1 MAPPTHL
8 VTSSHLLSY
17 TASKLMNHSGA
28 IPLHCFQEHLFLIGT
43 RMSHCFLYRHLHL
56 RGKVN
61 LNVCLHFHV
70 GYHKYCE
77 KSCSLPLPVRIIRSF
92 NCYRKRKGIFSTIFI
107 QMCKVVEAGLPN
119 RASGD
124 IPAVCRGRGTQ
135 SHFCQ
140 SRQYDSCG
148 FQQKPDLALQDPH
161 HTPHRALHSNHPTQG
176 IAPVKDKQT
185 SVCSSDLGSRW
196 LRRHG

>member
-43 RMSHCFLYRHLHL
+43 RMSHCFLYRHLLL

-92 NCYRKRKGIFSTIFI
+92 NCYRKRKGIFSTIFV

-140 SRQYDSCG
+140 SNSMIPVDFSRSRIWPYRT
-148 FQQKPDLALQDPH
+148 LTTH
-161 HTPHRALHSNHPTQG
+161 HTERYTATTQHKESHR
-176 IAPVKDKQT
+176 
-185 SVCSSDLGSRW
+185 
-196 LRRHG
+196 